1 LCPGAVPLRPGA
13 VSLELAGLLRS
24 ADGVSVRLGGLVLW
38 PGALPLR
45 PGEVIEAPGVLPE
58 RPGELSAWRG
68 AVACLLRAR
77 EISLR
82 TLAFLLF
89 FTCCPLF
96 PRDAAAL
103 VAEAAGQG
111 PVVSRWRIWAGSAF
125 CETVIV
131 TNGFFCECV

>member
-1 LCPGAVPLRPGA
+1 VPLRPGA

-45 PGEVIEAPGVLPE
+45 PGEVTEAPGVLPE

-68 AVACLLRAR
+68 AVACLPRAP

-82 TLAFLLF
+82 TLAFLFF

-96 PRDAAAL
+96 PGDAAAL
-103 VAEAAGQG
+103 VAEAGGQG

-131 TNGFFCECV
+131 TNGFFCECVW